1 MPRRLPQFEFT
12 VLLALLFATVAFS
25 IDAMLPGLP
34 QIAADLSPED
44 VNRAQLVLTAFVF
57 GMGFGTLVSG
67 PISDHFGRKPVIL
80 FGLGLYIVGA
90 VIAGLS
96 NTMEMMLI
104 GRAIQ
109 GVGGAF
115 PRTVGVAMVRDLY
128 EGREMA
134 KITSFVMTIFMIVP
148 AAAPSI
154 GALIISDFG
163 WHGIFAAFVFV
174 AVVGATW
181 LGLRQGETLSPD
193 NHRRL
198 NWADLSSGVKEVF
211 GNYNVRLYT
220 VILML
225 GFGQMFAILSSV
237 QQIYSETYGLEQVFP
252 YFFGS
257 TAILAAG
264 GAILN
269 GKLVGEKGMHFLIRL
284 GYTIALTASV
294 IALAFNLMG
303 IGTGTP
309 GFVVFFLWTVAM
321 FSINAF
327 TFGNLNALALVPLGR
342 LAGLANSLIGA
353 VFTMGS
359 VLIAAPVGL
368 AFNGTPIPV
377 MAAGIFC
384 SGLALIL
391 FRFEDSATAPH
402 GAPPK
407 PSE

>member
-1 MPRRLPQFEFT
+1 MPRRLPQLEFT

-34 QIAADLSPED
+34 LIAAELSPDD
-44 VNRAQLVLTAFVF
+44 VNRAQLVLTSFVF

-80 FGLGLYIVGA
+80 AGLGLYIVGA

-96 NTMEMMLI
+96 NTMEMMLV

-181 LGLRQGETLSPD
+181 LGLRQGETLAPE

-198 NWADLSSGVKEVF
+198 NWTDLSSGVKEVF
-211 GNYNVRLYT
+211 GNYNVRIYT
-220 VILML
+220 IILML

-237 QQIYSETYGLEQVFP
+237 QQIYSETYDLENLFP
-252 YFFGS
+252 YLFGA
-257 TAILAAG
+257 TAILSAG

-284 GYTIALTASV
+284 GYTISLTASV
-294 IALAFNLMG
+294 VALGFNLMG

-368 AFNGTPIPV
+368 AFNGTPVPV
-377 MAAGIFC
+377 MIAGIFC

-402 GAPPK
+402 GAPPHK
-407 PSE
+407 AE